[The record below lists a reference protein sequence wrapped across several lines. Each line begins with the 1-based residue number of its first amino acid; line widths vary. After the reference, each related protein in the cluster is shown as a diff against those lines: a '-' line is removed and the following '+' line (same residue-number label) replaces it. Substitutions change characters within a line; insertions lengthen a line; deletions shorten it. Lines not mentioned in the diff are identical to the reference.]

1 MQGFLGTAN
10 WPPLVSLYRVLLAL
24 GIGMFVGLEREWR
37 GKEAGLRT
45 FGFAALLGALGGL
58 LGEAY
63 AIVSICLLGILVFI
77 LNWQSLKTHNNTVLT
92 TSIALLVTGVIGVLC
107 GVGHTVTPA
116 AVGVIAAGLLAW
128 KERLAVFSHNLT
140 AEEVRSGILLAIL
153 AFVIY
158 PLLPATP
165 VDRWGLV
172 VPKTEFVTVI
182 IIALIGLINYILMK
196 IFGPRGMELTAFF
209 GGLVNSRK
217 VIVELTT
224 RLQSMGDA
232 LLPSVY
238 RGIILATGSMLLR
251 NVIIVGLFAP
261 DALLYSIVP
270 FALML
275 ACSLLL
281 WLRAPAQPQ
290 AQTNEAAPL
299 ALESPF
305 RLSAALTFGLTFM
318 FLNIAGALMQRY
330 FGSQSFYFVSVLGG
344 LLSSGSSIASA
355 TTLMNHHELPLIV
368 GVTGVILSSLTS
380 ILINIPLIRS
390 ITKEPAFKRKT
401 FLSLVL
407 IALAGLVGVVINQL
421 FLHVV

>member
-1 MQGFLGTAN
+1 
-10 WPPLVSLYRVLLAL
+10 
-24 GIGMFVGLEREWR
+24 
-37 GKEAGLRT
+37 
-45 FGFAALLGALGGL
+45 
-58 LGEAY
+58 
-63 AIVSICLLGILVFI
+63 
-77 LNWQSLKTHNNTVLT
+77 
-92 TSIALLVTGVIGVLC
+92 
-107 GVGHTVTPA
+107 
-116 AVGVIAAGLLAW
+116 
-128 KERLAVFSHNLT
+128 
-140 AEEVRSGILLAIL
+140 
-153 AFVIY
+153 
-158 PLLPATP
+158 
-165 VDRWGLV
+165 
-172 VPKTEFVTVI
+172 
-182 IIALIGLINYILMK
+182 
-196 IFGPRGMELTAFF
+196 
-209 GGLVNSRK
+209 
-217 VIVELTT
+217 
-224 RLQSMGDA
+224 MGDA

-421 FLHVV
+421 FLHAV